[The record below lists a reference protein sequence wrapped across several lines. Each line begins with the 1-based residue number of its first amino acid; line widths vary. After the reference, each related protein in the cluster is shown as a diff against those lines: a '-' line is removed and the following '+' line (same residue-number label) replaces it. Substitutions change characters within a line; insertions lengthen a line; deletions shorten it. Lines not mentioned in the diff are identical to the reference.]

1 MILRELFNYALYKF
15 VKNTYNNYL
24 IITNNNLANKIN
36 NKPIYKSNKPNNKIN
51 NLFKNKL
58 VFNYNVKQIKYGN
71 NYTK

>member
-24 IITNNNLANKIN
+24 MINNNNLTNKIN
-36 NKPIYKSNKPNNKIN
+36 NKSKNKSDK
-51 NLFKNKL
+51 LFKNKL

>member
-24 IITNNNLANKIN
+24 IIKSNKIN
-36 NKPIYKSNKPNNKIN
+36 DKSSKPTNKIN
-51 NLFKNKL
+51 KLFKNKL

>member
-24 IITNNNLANKIN
+24 IIKSNNLTNKIN
-36 NKPIYKSNKPNNKIN
+36 NKTNKYPNKIN
-51 NLFKNKL
+51 NSFKNKL
-58 VFNYNVKQIKYGN
+58 LFNYNVKQIKYGN

>member
-24 IITNNNLANKIN
+24 IIKSNKTNNKIN
-36 NKPIYKSNKPNNKIN
+36 MNMPNNKIN
-51 NLFKNKL
+51 NSFKNKL
-58 VFNYNVKQIKYGN
+58 LFNYNVKQIKYGN

>member
-1 MILRELFNYALYKF
+1 MILKELFNYALYKF

-24 IITNNNLANKIN
+24 IIKSNKIN
-36 NKPIYKSNKPNNKIN
+36 NKINKPSNKIN

-58 VFNYNVKQIKYGN
+58 LFIYNVKQIKYGN

>member
-24 IITNNNLANKIN
+24 IIKSNKIN
-36 NKPIYKSNKPNNKIN
+36 NKINKPSNKIN
-51 NLFKNKL
+51 NSFKNKL
-58 VFNYNVKQIKYGN
+58 LFIYNVKQIKYGN